1 MAKPSNAAPLRTP
14 KSTDIQPGETQFLR
28 YNNGYIRGKWNGLGG
43 VAITWHSGFATSC
56 NADEWNDREF
66 LDKPE
71 KAALIDPSE
80 IPSAHAWFHKV
91 AEEARKSLF
100 KSKTIWTFENFIRN
114 AHKDPV
120 YQRSLSKKKSP

>member
-1 MAKPSNAAPLRTP
+1 MAKPANDAPPRTP
-14 KSTDIQPGETQFLR
+14 KPTDIQPGETQFLR
-28 YNNGYIRGKWNGLGG
+28 YNNGFVRGKWNGLGG
-43 VAITWHSGFATSC
+43 VAITWHSGFSTSC

-91 AEEARKSLF
+91 AEEARK
-100 KSKTIWTFENFIRN
+100 N
-114 AHKDPV
+114 ARVLREDAARRQKAEAAPP
-120 YQRSLSKKKSP
+120 RKKFTP